1 MLEAKLVGVCK
12 YEDALPLIECRA
24 QKRLPENAKSI
35 IVMLFPYYAGEYPG
49 RNVSRYAMPD
59 DYHGVAAE
67 YLNAFADVL
76 RKAHP
81 AHEFA
86 AFVDVSPIREVKAA
100 ALAGLGVVGRN
111 GLLINERYGSRVF
124 IGELVTTLNLT
135 SKAPGEG
142 SCHECGKCESSCPA
156 GAIRQ
161 GGALNAES
169 CLSRLTQKKGV
180 LTEHESELIRK
191 NGLVW
196 GCDVCADVCP
206 HNQNPRT
213 TPIDAFKN
221 DLLPVLTPQNLDEAL
236 LKKPYSWRGKDVL
249 LRNLGLL

>member
-35 IVMLFPYYAGEYPG
+35 IVMLFPYYAGEYPN

-59 DYHGVAAE
+59 DYHGIAAG

-76 RKAHP
+76 REAHP

-86 AFVDVSPIREVKAA
+86 AFVDVSPIREVRAA
-100 ALAGLGVVGRN
+100 ALAGLGVIGRN

-124 IGELVTTLNLT
+124 IGEVVTTLSLP
-135 SKAPGEG
+135 SSAPRES
-142 SCHECGKCESSCPA
+142 SCDECGKCEDACPMGVIRKGEPL
-156 GAIRQ
+156 GA
-161 GGALNAES
+161 EV
-169 CLSRLTQKKGV
+169 CLSHLTQKKGE
-180 LTEHESELIRK
+180 LTEQERELIRK

-213 TPIDAFKN
+213 TPIDAFRN